1 MGLAFTMTDKQTPSS
16 ASHGTVAVMD
26 LGTNTFHLLIAK
38 GDAANPEELYHTT
51 VPVRLGEGGINNGII
66 QTVAYKRGVDTLIQ
80 FGEKIREFKAERVSA
95 IATSALRSASN
106 GHDFIEE
113 VKTKAGIEI
122 ETITGD
128 REAKYI
134 YEGVKAGKC
143 LTKQNSLILD
153 IGGGSVEFILGNE
166 DEIIWKQSF
175 EIGAARMLDKF
186 HKIDPIPETSIGE
199 MNRYLKQIL
208 PSFLEAAKDVK
219 ISNIIGSSGA
229 FETFAEVIELQKG
242 NGFELKKNRKYK
254 FDAQEFI
261 NITDWLISSSH
272 KDRESTKGIIP
283 IRVDMIVSA
292 SLITRFVMKKLG
304 INDVVMST
312 YSLKEGVLAEALN
325 TI

>member
-1 MGLAFTMTDKQTPSS
+1 LGLAFTMTDKQTPTSTNS
-16 ASHGTVAVMD
+16 RTVAVMD
-26 LGTNTFHLLIAK
+26 LGTNTFHLLIAR
-38 GDAANPEELYHTT
+38 GDAANPEELFHTT

-66 QTVAYKRGVDTLIQ
+66 QPAAYKRGIDTMIK
-80 FGEKIREFKAERVSA
+80 FSERIKGFNAERISA

-106 GHDFIEE
+106 GKDFIEE
-113 VKTKAGIEI
+113 VKAKTGIQI
-122 ETITGD
+122 ETITGN

-143 LTKQNSLILD
+143 LTQQNSLILD
-153 IGGGSVEFILGNE
+153 IGGGSVEFIIGNE

-175 EIGAARMLDKF
+175 EIGAARMLDRF
-186 HKIDPIPETSIGE
+186 HKTDPIPGASILD
-199 MNRYLKQIL
+199 MNDYLEQIL
-208 PSFLEAAKDVK
+208 PFFFEAAKGVE
-219 ISNIIGSSGA
+219 IANIIGSSGS

-242 NGFELKKNRKYK
+242 NEFELKKNRKYK
-254 FDAQEFI
+254 FDPQEFI

-272 KDRESTKGIIP
+272 QDRESTKGIIP

-304 INDVVMST
+304 ISDVLMST

-325 TI
+325 N

>member
-51 VPVRLGEGGINNGII
+51 VPVRLGEGGINYGII
-66 QTVAYKRGVDTLIQ
+66 QPAAYKRGVDTLIQ

-113 VKTKAGIEI
+113 VKTKTGIEI